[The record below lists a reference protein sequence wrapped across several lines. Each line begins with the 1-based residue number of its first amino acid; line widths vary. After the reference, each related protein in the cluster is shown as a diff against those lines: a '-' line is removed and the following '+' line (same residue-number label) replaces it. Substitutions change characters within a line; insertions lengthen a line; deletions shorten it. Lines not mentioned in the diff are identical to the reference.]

1 MKTIRKKYFVKPRT
15 QGKYLIILGVI
26 MALFSL
32 LCYYV
37 FYNALL
43 NTPGMEQL
51 SSGAIKYFK
60 RAYTGGFFWT
70 IFIFAS
76 FVLINSVFYFHRILG
91 PLYFFEFVMKRLA
104 GGDFSVKMH
113 WRKKDETKDLAFLIG
128 TMIDNTRAAVLED
141 RAKIA
146 QAQKAIDEKD
156 YEKAKE
162 ILSDATKWFKTAPM
176 DSYNGN

>member
-1 MKTIRKKYFVKPRT
+1 MKTIRKKYFVKPKT
-15 QGKYLIILGVI
+15 QWKYLAIIGVI
-26 MALFSL
+26 MVFFAL

-37 FYNALL
+37 FYNSLL

-76 FVLINSVFYFHRILG
+76 FILINSVFYFHRIIG
-91 PLYFFEFVMKRLA
+91 PLYFFELVMKKLSE
-104 GGDFSVKMH
+104 GDFSVKMH
-113 WRKKDETKDLAFLIG
+113 WRKKDETKELAFFIG

-141 RAKIA
+141 RSKIA
-146 QAQKAIDEKD
+146 QAQKAIDDKD
-156 YEKAKE
+156 YAQAKE
-162 ILSDATKWFKTAPM
+162 ILSGVTRWFKTDP
-176 DSYNGN
+176 SGLKQ